1 MKVVVPVGILREE
14 PDEVVL
20 TADGWVERKP
30 GRSWTEI
37 QWIEVEDSR

>member
-1 MKVVVPVGILREE
+1 MRLVPVGVLLDE

-20 TADGWVERKP
+20 TADGWHVKP

-37 QWIEVEDSR
+37 QWIEVED